1 MAGLAGLAG
10 AEPLLAGGVAV
21 LVAVG
26 TARLVRPAPVVG
38 GTLARLS
45 WLIAG
50 AVGGLLVAV
59 AALRLGR

>member
-1 MAGLAGLAG
+1 MAG

-26 TARLVRPAPVVG
+26 TAWLVRPTPIVG

-50 AVGGLLVAV
+50 VVGGLVAV

>member
-21 LVAVG
+21 LVAV
-26 TARLVRPAPVVG
+26 
-38 GTLARLS
+38 
-45 WLIAG
+45 
-50 AVGGLLVAV
+50 